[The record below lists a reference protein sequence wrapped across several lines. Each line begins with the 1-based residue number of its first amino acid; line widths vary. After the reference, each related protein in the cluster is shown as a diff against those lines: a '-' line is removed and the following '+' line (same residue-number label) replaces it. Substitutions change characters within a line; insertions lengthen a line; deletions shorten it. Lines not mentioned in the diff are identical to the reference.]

1 MIKKSMLAMAVLAAF
16 AIGAPSTALC
26 ATKKDKP
33 ATPDPAKA
41 AETTKSIPYHGK
53 VASVDAAAKT
63 FTIKGL
69 KKDRL
74 FSTTD
79 KTVITKDGAP
89 ADIAAITVGE
99 EVQGSAKKSGDN
111 WEALKITIVT
121 KDAKAA
127 KAGGK
132 KEEAKPADTAAPAAA
147 KPADGGNKPADATPP
162 AAAPTDAPP
171 AAAPPADAPPAK

>member
-1 MIKKSMLAMAVLAAF
+1 MRSSGYSQLGCPFGESLWLAAGGDSRPDQQTKTPYTPPPMIKKSMLAMAVLAAF
-16 AIGAPSTALC
+16 AIGAPSTAFC

-41 AETTKSIPYHGK
+41 PAETTKSIPYHGK

-89 ADIAAITVGE
+89 ARHRGYYRGRRSPGFGE
-99 EVQGSAKKSGDN
+99 E
-111 WEALKITIVT
+111 IRR
-121 KDAKAA
+121 
-127 KAGGK
+127 
-132 KEEAKPADTAAPAAA
+132 
-147 KPADGGNKPADATPP
+147 
-162 AAAPTDAPP
+162 
-171 AAAPPADAPPAK
+171 